1 MERKVWQTTSS
12 SNRRTVAAA
21 PRVLRLGPRDS
32 RLARVAV
39 NVAECRD
46 VGKAGASLARGGEER
61 VGKVAKGPTLD
72 DVAHLDKD
80 ANGACRGALRVTPR
94 AVGRVDGGDAQVGER
109 GRGAHAHGEIARRR

>member
-21 PRVLRLGPRDS
+21 PRVLRLEPRDS

-39 NVAECRD
+39 NVAGRRD
-46 VGKAGASLARGGEER
+46 VGKACASLARRGGER
-61 VGKVAKGPTLD
+61 VGKVAKGPALS

-80 ANGACRGALRVTPR
+80 ANGGCRGALRVTPR
-94 AVGRVDGGDAQVGER
+94 AIGS
-109 GRGAHAHGEIARRR
+109 RRWRRP

>member
-12 SNRRTVAAA
+12 SNRRTVVAA
-21 PRVLRLGPRDS
+21 PRVLHLQPRDS
-32 RLARVAV
+32 RPARVAV

-94 AVGRVDGGDAQVGER
+94 AIGS
-109 GRGAHAHGEIARRR
+109 RRWRRP